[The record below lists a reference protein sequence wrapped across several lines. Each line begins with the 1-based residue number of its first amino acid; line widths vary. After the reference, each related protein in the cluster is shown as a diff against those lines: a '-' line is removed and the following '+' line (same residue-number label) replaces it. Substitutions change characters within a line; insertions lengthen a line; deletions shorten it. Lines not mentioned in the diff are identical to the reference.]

1 MSLPGPHKKHL
12 SLPIPTRQDYEGY
25 SGGHTPRKWVLVG
38 EAWRCPS
45 CQRAKFEQLTW
56 TRRRTAYGGRPV
68 GEYIWLAPIVEH
80 HDHSV
85 DIFRNRMLA
94 RRPRFAPT
102 LICFDCNIAEGR
114 IKRILKLP
122 SDFSFSPIELNAI
135 VTGYPH
141 RRVTEDLEVAR
152 LIADALL
159 KLNFQ

>member
-1 MSLPGPHKKHL
+1 VAMPFMPG
-12 SLPIPTRQDYEGY
+12 T
-25 SGGHTPRKWVLVG
+25 
-38 EAWRCPS
+38 
-45 CQRAKFEQLTW
+45 KFEQLTW
-56 TRRRTAYGGRPV
+56 TRRRRAYGGRRV
-68 GEYIWLAPIVEH
+68 GEYTWLAPVVEH

-85 DIFRNRMLA
+85 DIFQNRMLA

-114 IKRILKLP
+114 MKRILKLP
-122 SDFSFSPIELNAI
+122 SDFSFSPVELKAI

-159 KLNFQ
+159 KPNFQ